1 MKETTYVIV
10 MITCSSRKEA
20 LKIKKV
26 LLEERK
32 VACINIIP
40 KVESF
45 FWWAPTPP
53 PPSRLQ
59 RAPAKIDSAHE
70 VLILAKTKAIMF
82 KEIVT
87 LVKKIHKYEVPE
99 IIDLPII
106 GGNKEYLKW
115 IGESLSYPE
124 KKKRK

>member
-1 MKETTYVIV
+1 MKETAYVLV
-10 MITCSSRKEA
+10 MITCSSRREA

-45 FWWAPTPP
+45 FWWKG
-53 PPSRLQ
+53 
-59 RAPAKIDSAHE
+59 KIDSCLE
-70 VLILAKTKAIMF
+70 VLILAKTKSNNLE
-82 KEIVT
+82 EIVT
-87 LVKKIHKYEVPE
+87 LVKKIHRYEVPE
-99 IIDLPII
+99 IIASPII

-115 IGESLSYPE
+115 ISESLSCP
-124 KKKRK
+124 KRKKRK

>member
-1 MKETTYVIV
+1 MKKTAYVLV
-10 MITCSSRKEA
+10 MITCSSRREA

-45 FWWAPTPP
+45 FWWKG
-53 PPSRLQ
+53 
-59 RAPAKIDSAHE
+59 KIDSCLE
-70 VLILAKTKAIMF
+70 VLILAKTKSNNLE
-82 KEIVT
+82 EIIT
-87 LVKKIHKYEVPE
+87 LVKKIHSYEVPE
-99 IIDLPII
+99 IIASPII

-115 IGESLSYPE
+115 INESLGCP
-124 KKKRK
+124 KRKKRK

>member
-1 MKETTYVIV
+1 MKETAYTLV

-26 LLEERK
+26 LLERRK

-45 FWWAPTPP
+45 FWWKD
-53 PPSRLQ
+53 
-59 RAPAKIDSAHE
+59 KIDSCPE
-70 VLILAKTKAIMF
+70 VLLLAKTERSNLEK
-82 KEIVT
+82 IVA

-99 IIDLPII
+99 IIALPII

-115 IGESLSYPE
+115 INESLNPQT
-124 KKKRK
+124 

>member
-45 FWWAPTPP
+45 FWWKG
-53 PPSRLQ
+53 
-59 RAPAKIDSAHE
+59 KIDSCSE
-70 VLILAKTKAIMF
+70 VLMLAKTRRNVF

-87 LVKKIHKYEVPE
+87 LAKKIHKYEVPE
-99 IIDLPII
+99 IIALPIV
-106 GGNKEYLKW
+106 GGNKKYLKW
-115 IGESLSYPE
+115 ISESLSCPE
-124 KKKRK
+124 RKKRK

>member
-1 MKETTYVIV
+1 MKDVDYIMV
-10 MITCSSRKEA
+10 MITCPSKREA

-45 FWWAPTPP
+45 FWWKG
-53 PPSRLQ
+53 
-59 RAPAKIDSAHE
+59 KIDSCLE
-70 VLILAKTKAIMF
+70 VLILAKTKSNNLE
-82 KEIVT
+82 EIIT

-99 IIDLPII
+99 IIALPII

-115 IGESLSYPE
+115 ISESLGCP
-124 KKKRK
+124 KRKKRK